1 LPSEQFVG
9 AIEVPDFHTVA
20 DAVAARISAG
30 KLTPGTRLPPQRSFA
45 YQHGIAVSTA
55 SRVYA
60 ELVRRGLVVGEV
72 GRGTFVRAPE
82 TLRAAASEAAGAP
95 IDLQFAVALSLEQ
108 AALMTPALKALSGP
122 AALYAAL
129 DAPGP
134 FGPKRAG
141 EIVANFLRHK
151 PWTPD
156 PTGILLSGGGRQG
169 IASAVVALCKPGDR
183 IGVEP
188 LTYPSIMHI
197 AALRGLQLVPIAVD
211 NEGIDIAA
219 LSKAHRA
226 KPLAAIYIQPSV
238 HNPLGISMTPSR
250 REALAQA
257 LGKLGLVCIEDGV
270 FAFLS
275 DAAPLVAYAPERVIF
290 IASMH
295 KRIAPGTGLGLVAA
309 PSHLKD
315 GIATAMR
322 AGSWV
327 ASALSMNLG
336 LSWIA
341 DGTAERV
348 GRLKRADA
356 RARQALAA
364 RILAN
369 ATVMADKNAFHL
381 WLELPDRWRADTFV
395 SAAAQRG
402 VAISPASAFAVTPGH
417 APNAVRIAISAPPL
431 RDLEHGLR
439 TISSLAASSPHDTP
453 IE

>member
-1 LPSEQFVG
+1 VS
-9 AIEVPDFHTVA
+9 DFQTVA
-20 DAVAARISAG
+20 DAVAAEIGSGR
-30 KLTPGTRLPPQRSFA
+30 LTPGTRLPPQRGFA
-45 YQHGIAVSTA
+45 HQHGIAVSTA

-82 TLRAAASEAAGAP
+82 TLRASMASEAAGAP
-95 IDLQFAVALSLEQ
+95 VDLQIAVSLSLEQ
-108 AALMTPALKALSGP
+108 AALMAPALKALAGP
-122 AALYAAL
+122 AALYGAL
-129 DAPGP
+129 DALGP
-134 FGPKRAG
+134 FGPKGAG
-141 EIVANFLRHK
+141 EIVADFLRHK
-151 PWTPD
+151 RWRPD
-156 PTGILLSGGGRQG
+156 PTGILLSGGGRQAIG
-169 IASAVVALCKPGDR
+169 SAVTALCKPGDR

-211 NEGIDIAA
+211 DEGINIAA
-219 LSKAHRA
+219 LTKLHRA

-257 LGKLGLVCIEDGV
+257 LEKLGIVCIEDAV

-275 DAAPLVAYAPERVIF
+275 DATPLVAYAPDHVIF
-290 IASMH
+290 INSMH

-309 PSHLKD
+309 PPHLKD
-315 GIATAMR
+315 IIATAMR
-322 AGSWV
+322 AGGWV
-327 ASALSMNLG
+327 ASALAMNLG
-336 LSWIA
+336 VAWIA

-348 GRLKRADA
+348 GRLKREDA

-364 RILAN
+364 KILGH
-369 ATVMADKNAFHL
+369 ATVRSDKNAFHL

-395 SAAAQRG
+395 AAAAQRG
-402 VAISPASAFAVTPGH
+402 VAITPASAFAVVPGH
-417 APNAVRIAISAPPL
+417 APNAVRIAISVPPPQA
-431 RDLEHGLR
+431 LEHGLQ
-439 TISSLAASSPHDTP
+439 TIRSLAATSPHDAP

>member
-1 LPSEQFVG
+1 M
-9 AIEVPDFHTVA
+9 ADFHTVA
-20 DAVAARISAG
+20 DAVAARISSG

-45 YQHGIAVSTA
+45 NQHGIAVSTA

-72 GRGTFVRAPE
+72 GRGTFVRAPQ
-82 TLRAAASEAAGAP
+82 TLRAAAASEAAGAP

-108 AALMTPALKALSGP
+108 AALMAPALKALSGP

-129 DAPGP
+129 DALGP

-141 EIVANFLRHK
+141 EIAASFLRHK
-151 PWTPD
+151 RWTPD
-156 PTGILLSGGGRQG
+156 PTAILLSGGGRQA
-169 IASAVVALCKPGDR
+169 IASAVTALCKPGDR

-211 NEGIDIAA
+211 DEGIDIAA
-219 LSKAHRA
+219 LTKAHRA

-250 REALAQA
+250 REALGQA
-257 LGKLGLVCIEDGV
+257 LEKLGLVCIEDGV

-275 DAAPLVAYAPERVIF
+275 DATPLAAYAPTHVIF
-290 IASMH
+290 IDSMH

-309 PSHLKD
+309 PPHLKD
-315 GIATAMR
+315 RIATAMR
-322 AGSWV
+322 AGGWV
-327 ASALSMNLG
+327 ASALSMSLG

-341 DGTAERV
+341 DGTAERI

-356 RARQALAA
+356 RARHALAA

-369 ATVMADKNAFHL
+369 ATVTAGKNAFHL

-402 VAISPASAFAVTPGH
+402 VAITPASAFAVTPGH

-431 RDLEHGLR
+431 KDLEHGLR
-439 TISSLAASSPHDTP
+439 MIRSLAASSPHDAP